1 MNLKFAVIIV
11 TYNRLELLKECLECI
26 RQQKLEANSVV
37 IIDNHSTDG
46 TGEYLNSVPEI
57 KDNKWILKTE
67 SQNIGG
73 SGGFYDGMKL
83 SMDTDSD
90 WFLLIDDDAMIAS
103 DYLKLIAESIIR
115 HPEILAF
122 SGTVVTDNKIVVEHR
137 RRFNKCEV
145 VVDEKE
151 YLNDEFEY
159 DLSSFCGAVFN
170 RRVIETVGFPERDF
184 FLWYDDTE
192 YSLRIMSVS
201 KFVNVTAAVLNHKTK
216 ILGVSSKETKKKMNW
231 KTYYG
236 YRNIIYSHLKHH
248 MVWLGI
254 RCHVFCWLKDVI
266 VDCLNPNINKE
277 ISQYNLKLVLT
288 AILDGIR
295 GNLGFNEKYKP

>member
-1 MNLKFAVIIV
+1 MNQKFAVIIV

-26 RQQKLEANSVV
+26 RQQKLEPNSVV

-46 TGEYLNSVPEI
+46 TGEYLSSVPEI

-90 WFLLIDDDAMIAS
+90 WFLLIDDDAMIAP

-115 HPEILAF
+115 HPKILAF
-122 SGTVVTDNKIVVEHR
+122 SGTVVTDNKIVTEHR
-137 RRFNKCEV
+137 RRLNKYEV

-159 DLSSFCGAVFN
+159 DLSSFCGAVVN
-170 RRVIETVGFPERDF
+170 RKVIETVGFPERDF
-184 FLWYDDTE
+184 FIWYDDTE

-201 KFVNVTAAVLNHKTK
+201 KFVNVNAAVLNHKTK
-216 ILGVSSKETKKKMNW
+216 ISGVAAKETKTKMNW

-248 MVWLGI
+248 MVYLGI
-254 RCHVFCWLKDVI
+254 RCHVFSWLKEVI
-266 VDCLNPNINKE
+266 IDCLNPNINKE
-277 ISQYNLKLVLT
+277 ISQYNFKLVLT

-295 GNLGFNEKYKP
+295 GNLGFNEKYRP